1 MIKITPVI
9 MCGGSGTR
17 LWPASR
23 DSFPKQFL
31 TLFDD
36 RSTFQNTL
44 KMVSDPQRFNRPVI
58 ITNHAYR
65 FLVSEQMTEIGC
77 EGHILLEPE
86 RRDSA
91 AAIAAACAWVKQS
104 APDSIIAMMA
114 ADHVVRDPQNM
125 LIALTQAAQLAQ
137 TEYIVTL
144 GMTPL
149 YPATGYGYIQL
160 GDGISDDAYKIK
172 RFVEKPDATTAQSY
186 IDEGYVWNS
195 GNFIFSPHVML
206 QEIEHYAPEIAIHA
220 EQAVARGQTDLQF
233 HVLDKDAFAQAPK
246 ISIDYAVMEKTN
258 KGAVIPISVGW
269 SDIGTWAS
277 VRDHIS
283 HKTGENIILG
293 NGVALASTNVFIH
306 SPDKL
311 TTTVGLENVIVITTD
326 DAVLVLNANQAEKVK
341 SLVDEL
347 TKRAMPQAREHRRI
361 YRPWGYYQSID
372 NGERYQV
379 KRIVV
384 RPQGRLSLQKHHHR
398 AEHWIVVKGTAE
410 VVRDGETLTVHENQ
424 SIYLPIGC
432 VHRLSNPGKI
442 NLELIE
448 VQSGSYFGEDDI
460 VRIEDDY
467 HRTSKD

>member
-1 MIKITPVI
+1 MTKITPVI

-36 RSTFQNTL
+36 ASTFQNTL
-44 KMVSDPQRFNRPVI
+44 KMVGDRSRFDAPIV

-65 FLVSEQMTEIGC
+65 FLVSEQMNEVGC
-77 EGHILLEPE
+77 QGHILLEPE

-91 AAIAAACAWVKQS
+91 AAIAAACAWVHAH
-104 APDSIIAMMA
+104 APENIIAMMA
-114 ADHVVRDPQNM
+114 ADHVVRDRT
-125 LIALTQAAQLAQ
+125 ALVAALADAAVLASQ
-137 TEYIVTL
+137 DFIVTL
-144 GMTPL
+144 GMKPH

-160 GDGISDDAYKIK
+160 GDKLNESAFKIK
-172 RFVEKPDATTAQSY
+172 RFVEKPDETTATRY
-186 IDEGYVWNS
+186 IGEGYVWNS
-195 GNFIFSPHVML
+195 GNFIFSPALMAA
-206 QEIEHYAPEIAIHA
+206 EIRYFEPHIAQAA
-220 EQAVARGQTDLQF
+220 EDAVARGVDDLHF
-233 HVLDKDAFAQAPK
+233 HVLDKEAFAQAPK
-246 ISIDYAVMEKTN
+246 ISIDYAVMEKTD

-277 VRDHIS
+277 VRDHVPTTHGTNTI
-283 HKTGENIILG
+283 HGQGI
-293 NGVALASTNVFIH
+293 ALASHNVFIH
-306 SPDKL
+306 SPDQL
-311 TTTVGLENVIVITTD
+311 TTTVGLDNVIVITTD
-326 DAVLVLNANQAEKVK
+326 DAVLVLNADQAEKVK
-341 SLVDEL
+341 VLVDEM
-347 TKRAMPQAREHRRI
+347 TQRALPQAREHKRI
-361 YRPWGYYQSID
+361 YRPWGYYQSVD

-410 VVRDGETLTVHENQ
+410 VVRDNETIIVHENQ

-432 VHRLSNPGKI
+432 VHRLTNPGKI

-448 VQSGSYFGEDDI
+448 VQTGSYFGEDDI
-460 VRIEDDY
+460 IRIEDDY
-467 HRTSKD
+467 HRTSRD